1 MAVRGFPQLWCH
13 WVAALL
19 SSSKSAVL
27 VNGTPGPWFSCKR
40 GVRQGDPLSPY
51 LFLIVAD
58 VLQQMVKQCPGIK
71 HPADDNLPCPVLQ
84 YADDTLVVLRSDP
97 ASVRLLKRILDA
109 FSAATGLKI
118 NYNKSTI
125 VPMHTSPVDV
135 AELTGV
141 LECQVGSFPQ
151 TYLGLP
157 LSCDKLRLSAFAPL
171 ISKSDR
177 YLAGWQCTL
186 LNSMGRAVLIN
197 SVMDSQLIDAMSSL
211 LLPQGTL
218 DALDR
223 R

>member
-1 MAVRGFPQLWCH
+1 M
-13 WVAALL
+13 
-19 SSSKSAVL
+19 
-27 VNGTPGPWFSCKR
+27 
-40 GVRQGDPLSPY
+40 
-51 LFLIVAD
+51 
-58 VLQQMVKQCPGIK
+58 
-71 HPADDNLPCPVLQ
+71 
-84 YADDTLVVLRSDP
+84 
-97 ASVRLLKRILDA
+97 
-109 FSAATGLKI
+109 
-118 NYNKSTI
+118 
-125 VPMHTSPVDV
+125 DV

-197 SVMDSQLIDAMSSL
+197 SVMDSQLIYAMLSL

-223 R
+223 RRRAFLWSGEDHVSGVQCLVSWEQVCQTKEQGGLGIKDLAM